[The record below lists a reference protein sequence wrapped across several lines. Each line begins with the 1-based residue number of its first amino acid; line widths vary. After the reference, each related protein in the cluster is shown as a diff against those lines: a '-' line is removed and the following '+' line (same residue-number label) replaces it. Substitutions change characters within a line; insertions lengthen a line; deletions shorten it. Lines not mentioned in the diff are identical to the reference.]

1 MALTMRKENDLLE
14 ETLSLAE
21 KDYGEAYRYLRSEYE
36 QHPDHY
42 GPQTLYFLACLAGG
56 SCQPETALAWL
67 QEAILAKGWWY
78 RPEVLADDDL
88 ATLQDNA
95 AFLAVKALSDARH
108 AEAASSAKA
117 VFSWQGKT
125 ADRLFLAVHGNTQN
139 GSIAREDWA
148 PLLAGRPSWQL
159 ETIQSA
165 EPDGYGTYRW
175 SYDMESYVPVADAI
189 GRMQGEGYDRIACGG
204 FSAGCDMLL
213 RAIAF
218 SPARCDALILQSP
231 WIPMLEN
238 HAGEL
243 TDALRQKGITLK
255 IRCGS
260 EDEDCLPM
268 AEQLHD
274 LLQRAGVPAELTI
287 QPGNRHQF
295 SEMEEPHDA

>member
-1 MALTMRKENDLLE
+1 MNLRRENDILE
-14 ETLSLAE
+14 ETLSIAE
-21 KDYGEAYRYLRSEYE
+21 EGYAAAYRFLLEEYE
-36 QHPDHY
+36 QHPGDF
-42 GPQTLYFLACLAGG
+42 GPQALYFLACLAGG
-56 SCQPETALAWL
+56 DGQPARALDWL
-67 QEAILAKGWWY
+67 NLAIREHGWWY
-78 RPEVLADDDL
+78 RPEVLEDNDL
-88 ATLQDNA
+88 AALQDDP
-95 AFLAVKALSDARH
+95 AFHALKALSDGRYAK
-108 AEAASSAKA
+108 AVSESKA
-117 VFSWQGKT
+117 VFSWEGKKS
-125 ADRLFLAVHGNTQN
+125 DQLFLAVHGNTQ
-139 GSIAREDWA
+139 SAQIAREDWR
-148 PLLAGRPSWQL
+148 PLLDPAWQL

-213 RAIAF
+213 RAIAL

-274 LLQRAGVPAELTI
+274 LMQRAGVPAELTI

>member
-1 MALTMRKENDLLE
+1 MNLRRENDILE
-14 ETLSLAE
+14 ETLSIAE
-21 KDYGEAYRYLRSEYE
+21 EGYAAAYQFLLEAYE
-36 QHPDHY
+36 QNSGNF
-42 GPQTLYFLACLAGG
+42 GPQALYFLACLACGDG
-56 SCQPETALAWL
+56 HAGRALDWL
-67 QEAILAKGWWY
+67 NLAIRENGWWY
-78 RPEVLADDDL
+78 RPEVLEDNDL
-88 ATLQDNA
+88 AALQDDP
-95 AFLAVKALSDARH
+95 AFHALKALSDGRYAK
-108 AEAASSAKA
+108 AVSESKA
-117 VFSWQGKT
+117 VFSWEGKKS
-125 ADRLFLAVHGNTQN
+125 DQLFLAVHGNTQ
-139 GSIAREDWA
+139 SAQIAREDWR
-148 PLLAGRPSWQL
+148 PLLDPAWQL

>member
-1 MALTMRKENDLLE
+1 
-14 ETLSLAE
+14 
-21 KDYGEAYRYLRSEYE
+21 
-36 QHPDHY
+36 
-42 GPQTLYFLACLAGG
+42 
-56 SCQPETALAWL
+56 
-67 QEAILAKGWWY
+67 
-78 RPEVLADDDL
+78 
-88 ATLQDNA
+88 
-95 AFLAVKALSDARH
+95 
-108 AEAASSAKA
+108 
-117 VFSWQGKT
+117 
-125 ADRLFLAVHGNTQN
+125 
-139 GSIAREDWA
+139 
-148 PLLAGRPSWQL
+148 
-159 ETIQSA
+159 
-165 EPDGYGTYRW
+165 
-175 SYDMESYVPVADAI
+175 
-189 GRMQGEGYDRIACGG
+189 MQGAGYERIVCGG